1 MDKKTIIKYALIA
14 VAVFAAYTFFFG
26 SKAEASIISDVEIGN
41 YENRIDGGEY
51 TAADANY
58 VKASIDVPV
67 IGALGLSTDIEYVD
81 ADAYQLYTTVGGNL
95 DTPFGDLSAG
105 ILFSTLEG
113 GDNTYEF
120 VGAYDV
126 TIPVVNL
133 DAVLDLGA
141 TEDGEYSVDLTT
153 ELLVASFDA
162 FDISVGAAYGQTFES
177 DQDFTYTLG
186 FARIQL
192 DALYAQ
198 LNYLDNDLYGNGYEA
213 TTDFGL
219 SLTF

>member
-41 YENRIDGGEY
+41 YENRIDGGLY

-58 VKASIDVPV
+58 VKASVDVPV

-113 GDNTYEF
+113 SDNTYEF

-126 TIPVVNL
+126 TLPVVNL
-133 DAVLDLGA
+133 DAVLDLGLD
-141 TEDGEYSVDLTT
+141 EDGVYTVDLTT
-153 ELLVASFDA
+153 AVPLALTDA
-162 FDISVGAAYGQTFES
+162 FDIIVGAAYGKSFEAA
-177 DQDFTYTLG
+177 QDYTYTLG
-186 FARIQL
+186 FARIQF

-198 LNYLDNDLYGNGYEA
+198 INYLDNDLYGNGYEA